1 MYKCKACGA
10 ANSPDSYICVEC
22 GAPLRT
28 AQKKSADS
36 NKEIFSNAE
45 AEKLARTGEQ
55 RIELYSSGEKYE
67 KVRKG
72 AVLEKIYKQ
81 EQAMGEVHFNVEESI
96 KNERPAEPEPIKP
109 VVINRETSSDI
120 VGKRKVYRTKKSSNE
135 VKSRNIPQRTSGNS
149 ESRSSLNAD
158 KNRQNKSR
166 VSDADKSKK
175 ELSEKRE
182 PKVKKKPQAVSESPN
197 TQTAVKPTVKNAAVS
212 ETAKPKVKKKPQAV
226 SESPNTQTAAK
237 PTVKNAAVSET
248 AKPKVKK
255 KPQAVSE
262 SPKAQTAVKAA
273 VKNADVSETAKP
285 KVKKKPVVQKNVEPS
300 SVNAKKSSAP
310 VQKNKDELNNSEV
323 NNNNKINKSNF
334 AENDIAK
341 HKNLA
346 ALAYIGILLIFPF
359 IKRNHS
365 DFCKA
370 HTKQGFAVFVYSLI
384 INNIT
389 LLTVIGLRILMV
401 WVLRL
406 NYMIYNLT
414 AAAIGILML
423 VLVLVPVF
431 SGAAAAVNGVYKK
444 VPIVGKFVKN

>member
-135 VKSRNIPQRTSGNS
+135 VKSRNIPQRTSEKS

-182 PKVKKKPQAVSESPN
+182 PKVKKKPQAVSESPKA
-197 TQTAVKPTVKNAAVS
+197 QTAVKPA
-212 ETAKPKVKKKPQAV
+212 
-226 SESPNTQTAAK
+226 
-237 PTVKNAAVSET
+237 VKNAAVSET

-262 SPKAQTAVKAA
+262 SPKAQTAVKPA
-273 VKNADVSETAKP
+273 VKNAAVSETAKP

-310 VQKNKDELNNSEV
+310 VRKNKDELNNSEV

>member
-212 ETAKPKVKKKPQAV
+212 ETPKA
-226 SESPNTQTAAK
+226 QTAVK
-237 PTVKNAAVSET
+237 PAVKNAAVSET

-255 KPQAVSE
+255 KPVF
-262 SPKAQTAVKAA
+262 
-273 VKNADVSETAKP
+273 
-285 KVKKKPVVQKNVEPS
+285 QKNVEPS

-310 VQKNKDELNNSEV
+310 VQKTKDELNNSEV
-323 NNNNKINKSNF
+323 NNNNNKINKSNF